1 MGGPDSIR
9 RKALKQSLALSL
21 WRKAA
26 ADFLLFALKKETVM
40 LEDGQVAGGGL

>member
-1 MGGPDSIR
+1 MGGPDSISS
-9 RKALKQSLALSL
+9 KALKQSLALSL

-26 ADFLLFALKKETVM
+26 ADLLFVLKKETVM